1 MLQNVL
7 LCQKKKISKKLTVAQ
22 EQERKTL
29 AQERSRNLKE
39 KSRHSGANQTK
50 RKEAAESTSGSG
62 ESDSTDSDEPAAKRA
77 KADKDKKAQEKEAK
91 KAAKAATKAAAKELK
106 KREEKKEAKKKKKQE
121 KKAEKGEQA
130 KSATVKAR
138 MRKGAAAMEGD
149 EPSHRS
155 SLSHLHPCTSPC
167 FMFCCTPVTTGNF
180 DSLFIRRWRRLTSK
194 RSLSR
199 LQMGSVHLVLMCPV
213 PHCTCRFLTA
223 WVTSKASSACS
234 PRFSASPRTRTNM
247 SLMFARL
254 RQRPAVSCW

>member
-1 MLQNVL
+1 
-7 LCQKKKISKKLTVAQ
+7 
-22 EQERKTL
+22 
-29 AQERSRNLKE
+29 
-39 KSRHSGANQTK
+39 
-50 RKEAAESTSGSG
+50 
-62 ESDSTDSDEPAAKRA
+62 
-77 KADKDKKAQEKEAK
+77 
-91 KAAKAATKAAAKELK
+91 
-106 KREEKKEAKKKKKQE
+106 
-121 KKAEKGEQA
+121 
-130 KSATVKAR
+130 VKAR
-138 MRKGAAAMEGD
+138 MSKGAAAMEGD

-223 WVTSKASSACS
+223 WVTSKASSACN
-234 PRFSASPRTRTNM
+234 PRLSATRTRM
-247 SLMFARL
+247 SMSRTFTPW